1 MNIVNA
7 GLILLNT
14 VLLVSGQFLWKVG
27 LARKV
32 NPFESIRSII
42 ELMFSPFVLGGLFIY
57 GFSTVLWMY
66 ILNRVDISIA
76 YPMQSIVYVFA
87 IIGGYYFFHE
97 SITPLKI
104 LGCLVILI
112 GVLMI
117 GLSSKYS

>member
-32 NPFESIRSII
+32 NSFESIRSII

-57 GFSTVLWMY
+57 GFATVLWMY

>member
-1 MNIVNA
+1 M
-7 GLILLNT
+7 
-14 VLLVSGQFLWKVG
+14 
-27 LARKV
+27 ARKV

-57 GFSTVLWMY
+57 GFATVLWMY

>member
-57 GFSTVLWMY
+57 GFATVLWMY

>member
-14 VLLVSGQFLWKVG
+14 ILLVSGQFLWKIG

-57 GFSTVLWMY
+57 GIATVLWMY
-66 ILNRVDISIA
+66 ILNKVDISIA

-112 GVLMI
+112 GVGMI

>member
-1 MNIVNA
+1 MNIVND

-57 GFSTVLWMY
+57 GFATVLWMY